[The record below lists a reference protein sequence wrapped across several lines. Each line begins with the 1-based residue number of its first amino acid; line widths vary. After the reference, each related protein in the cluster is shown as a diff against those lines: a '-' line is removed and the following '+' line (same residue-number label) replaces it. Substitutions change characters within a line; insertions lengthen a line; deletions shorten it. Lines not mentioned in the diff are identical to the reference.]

1 MLDLDALTDLE
12 CFIAH
17 LRRDGGVPPKPVADT
32 AGLASLVDVL
42 HQVDVLFDATPHRA
56 GQGCGKK
63 A

>member
-12 CFIAH
+12 GFIAH
-17 LRRDGGVPPKPVADT
+17 LRRDGGVPPKPVPDT

-42 HQVDVLFDATPHRA
+42 HQVDVMFEAAPHEPGRA
-56 GQGCGKK
+56 CGKK